1 MANSTHHKTDNNTQT
16 WGVLGSY
23 VLFSLWAEKNQRET
37 DPTQLPTQASVQAYL
52 DANWPEPDLTI
63 KTGIF
68 IQSLRFVGASDVHL
82 SGYIWQHYEDGVH
95 DEIKPG
101 RGEIGF
107 ILPESID
114 AAGGGVRE
122 AYRIRQSGS
131 EVIGWY
137 FEQTV
142 RQTFDYLDYPFD
154 HKTVWVRLW
163 PKNFSE
169 NIVLVPDLGSY
180 EKTGPKD
187 VFGIEELIVLG
198 TWQRENTFYDFKPAD
213 YDTNFEIE
221 AYAGQEHFP
230 ELHYNV
236 VVKRKFKNAFIVN
249 MIPLFVVMALLFG
262 AVMMVTRSPER
273 AQRHGASTSN
283 VIGTCSVLFF
293 VVLLAHV
300 QLREGFAGSPV
311 VYLEYFYFMMYFL
324 FLAVAINTFLFALR
338 ERPGLRV
345 IHYQDNLIPKA
356 MYWPFVLAVMVG
368 ITLVF

>member
-1 MANSTHHKTDNNTQT
+1 MNLKERAVWSLSSALSLVLL
-16 WGVLGSY
+16 GVLII
-23 VLFSLWAEKNQRET
+23 LWVDKNQREI
-37 DPTQLPTQASVQAYL
+37 DPTQLPTETSVKEYL
-52 DANWPEPDLTI
+52 DNNWPSADLLI

-82 SGYIWQHYEDGVH
+82 SGYIWQHYEDGLH
-95 DEIKPG
+95 DHVKPAPD
-101 RGEIGF
+101 EVGF
-107 ILPESID
+107 VMPESVD

-122 AYRIRQSGS
+122 AYRIRQGNA

-142 RQTFDYLDYPFD
+142 RQLFDYTEYPFD

-163 PKNFSE
+163 PKDFSE

-180 EKTGPKD
+180 EATGPED

-198 TWQRENTFYDFKPAD
+198 TYERENTFFDFKPAD
-213 YDTNFEIE
+213 YDTNFGIKS
-221 AYAGQEHFP
+221 YAGQQSFP

-236 VVKRKFKNAFIVN
+236 VIKRKFKNAFIVN
-249 MIPLFVVMALLFG
+249 MIPLFVVMVLLFG
-262 AVMMVTRSPER
+262 AVMMVTKRDSV
-273 AQRHGASTSN
+273 AKRHGASTSS

-324 FLAVAINTFLFALR
+324 LLCVAINTYLFALSDHW
-338 ERPGLRV
+338 LLNL
-345 IHYQDNLIPKA
+345 IHYRDNLLPKA
-356 MYWPFVLAVMVG
+356 AYWPAVLMAMVVITFV
-368 ITLVF
+368 T